1 VGTILD
7 VVLCIIALCFVIPGY
22 KIGLVRSLVELVGS
36 ILAVIASVVLSN
48 RFVPMVSTYL
58 FKAQSLSLLN
68 YAIARVVTTIVI
80 FVLFQLLVRLI
91 ATALDAVFKLPIL
104 HQVNSLLGG
113 VFGLLKGVVV
123 VFLLC
128 AALQFTLPYLAA
140 KYPNITQQKISQSRI
155 YEFVYVNNPIY
166 KLFRTEI

>member
-1 VGTILD
+1 M
-7 VVLCIIALCFVIPGY
+7 
-22 KIGLVRSLVELVGS
+22 RSLEWL
-36 ILAVIASVVLSN
+36 
-48 RFVPMVSTYL
+48 RQL
-58 FKAQSLSLLN
+58 F
-68 YAIARVVTTIVI
+68 
-80 FVLFQLLVRLI
+80 RLI